1 MIEMLLLAALVT
13 SPKCEA
19 KTNIPAFEESI
30 KTACDNAEAGYKKSI
45 SLMGDINEVILI
57 MTYTFDMTGMH
68 PAGKRGILARQAAL
82 ISHDWFYE
90 RFPMKKFTLIY
101 RDTKDHEMCRFSF
114 VGEALTQ
121 AFCVL
126 TVGDGR

>member
-30 KTACDNAEAGYKKSI
+30 KTACDNAEAEYKKSI

-68 PAGKRGILARQAAL
+68 PAGTRGKLARLAA
-82 ISHDWFYE
+82 IVAHYWFYE

-121 AFCVL
+121 EFCVL
-126 TVGDGR
+126 TVGR